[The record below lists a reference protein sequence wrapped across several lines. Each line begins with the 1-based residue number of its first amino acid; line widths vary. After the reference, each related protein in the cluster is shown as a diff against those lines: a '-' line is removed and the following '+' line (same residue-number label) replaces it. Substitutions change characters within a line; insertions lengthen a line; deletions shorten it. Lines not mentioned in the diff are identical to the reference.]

1 MESGAL
7 GLHRLRDWFRGWC
20 PRETLLGGLRLK
32 RVSLHALLPRRLLRE
47 RPLELLLTVLTLTA
61 GLGGFLV
68 PRNFMPA
75 TADVWILTGSDL
87 SLRSYIDGFEHRVST
102 VITTPYRE
110 SEAPSAV
117 IYIWDEEGEREIE
130 VAELA
135 TTFVSYP
142 SRNITVI
149 GDAHVGYW
157 ALPEWRRD
165 DVGMLVGAF
174 QYRVYLSKDGWE
186 RVVGDGGGPPLEHF
200 ETNLLSLEEAEA
212 VQPPYNLTC
221 KGAVR
226 HKLESSIDSL
236 QREHRMTF
244 WGLGVEEG
252 GLWVTQHAD
261 QPLEEL
267 LITNPWLKI
276 LQRWRLLLTMAG
288 LMAVVLLYRA
298 GIRSNAESVL
308 NAETPD

>member
-7 GLHRLRDWFRGWC
+7 GLNRLIDWFRGWC
-20 PRETLLGGLRLK
+20 PRETLLGGHRLQ

-47 RPLELLLTVLTLTA
+47 RPLELLLTVLTLAA

-75 TADVWILTGSDL
+75 TAEVWMLTGSDL
-87 SLRSYIDGFEHRVST
+87 SLRSYIDGFEHQVST

-117 IYIWDEEGEREIE
+117 ICIWDEEGEREIE
-130 VAELA
+130 VVGLA

-149 GDAHVGYW
+149 GDAHIGYDT
-157 ALPEWRRD
+157 LPEWRRD
-165 DVGMLVGAF
+165 DVEMSMGAF
-174 QYRVYLSKDGWE
+174 QYSVYLSKDGWE
-186 RVVGDGGGPPLEHF
+186 RVVGEGGGPPLEHY
-200 ETNLLSLEEAEA
+200 ETNLLSLEDAEA

-221 KGAVR
+221 KGDIR

-236 QREHRMTF
+236 QSEHRMTF
-244 WGLGVEEG
+244 WGLGVEES
-252 GLWVTQHAD
+252 GLWVTQQAD
-261 QPLEEL
+261 LPLEEL

-298 GIRSNAESVL
+298 RIRSNSESAL
-308 NAETPD
+308 NEETPD